1 MDFALTDEQDELR
14 KLAAEL
20 LDDHCT
26 PEALTAAERSETP
39 GFDQK
44 LWSKLADAGLLGIAI
59 PEEHGGLGFTFFEL
73 SLLLEEVGRTVAPVP
88 AYALVLGALPLVR
101 HGSSDQKSAWL
112 AAVARGEK
120 LVTGAY
126 AEPLGEP
133 NQPGTTARRDGDGWV
148 LDGVKT
154 CVPGGTYADAIV
166 VSAMTDDGGA
176 LFLLDPAADGLTR
189 ETQQTISYTPEAH
202 LVLDG
207 VRVGDDA
214 LVGTTDGSALADT
227 LQFATAAA
235 CALQVGVA
243 TTAVKLTAEYVKTR
257 EQFGRPIA
265 LFQAVGQRAAD
276 AFIDTNATRLTTL
289 HAVWR
294 LGVGLPAEKQ
304 VAVAKYFASEAGQ
317 RVVRAAAH
325 LHGGMGV
332 SREYPLHRYYIWAK
346 QLELT
351 LGSGTRQLATL
362 GRLLADEPVSVPSA

>member
-1 MDFALTDEQDELR
+1 MDFALTEEQDELR

-26 PEALTAAERSETP
+26 PEALHAAEQSDSP

-59 PEEHGGLGFTFFEL
+59 PEEHGGLGLTFFEL

-88 AYALVLGALPLVR
+88 AYALVLGPLTLAR
-101 HGSSDQKSAWL
+101 HGTAEQQSTWL
-112 AAVARGEK
+112 PAVARGEK
-120 LVTGAY
+120 LVTGAF

-133 NQPGTTARRDGDGWV
+133 SQPATTARRDGDHWV
-148 LDGVKT
+148 LDGIKT
-154 CVPGGTYADAIV
+154 CIPAGTYADAIV
-166 VSAMTDDGGA
+166 VSAATDDGAA
-176 LFLLDPAADGLTR
+176 LFLVDPTASGVTR
-189 ETQQTISYTPEAH
+189 EVQQTTSYAPEAQ
-202 LVLDG
+202 LTLDG
-207 VRVGDDA
+207 VRLGDDA
-214 LVGTTDGSALADT
+214 RVGPTDGSALADA
-227 LQFATAAA
+227 LQLAIAAA
-235 CALQVGVA
+235 CAIQVGV
-243 TTAVKLTAEYVKTR
+243 TQTAVRLTADYVKTR

-276 AFIDTNATRLTTL
+276 AFIDTSATRLTTL

-294 LGVGLPAEKQ
+294 LGADLPAEKE
-304 VAVAKYFASEAGQ
+304 VAVAKYFASEAGD

-362 GRLLADEPVSVPSA
+362 GRLLAEEPAT

>member
-1 MDFALTDEQDELR
+1 MDFALTEEQDELR

-26 PEALTAAERSETP
+26 PEALAANEQSDSP

-59 PEEHGGLGFTFFEL
+59 PEEHGGLGLTFFEL

-88 AYALVLGALPLVR
+88 AYSLVLGTSALAR
-101 HGSSDQKSAWL
+101 HGSPEQQAAWL
-112 AAVARGEK
+112 PAVARGDK
-120 LVTGAY
+120 VVTGAY

-133 NQPGTTARRDGDGWV
+133 SRPATTAKREGDGWV

-154 CVPGGTYADAIV
+154 CIPAGTYADAIV
-166 VSAMTDDGGA
+166 VSATTDDGGA
-176 LFLLDPAADGLTR
+176 LFLVDPTATGVTR
-189 ETQQTISYTPEAH
+189 EAQQTISYLPEAE
-202 LVLDG
+202 LTLDG

-214 LVGTTDGSALADT
+214 RIGPADGSALADM
-227 LQFATAAA
+227 LQLATAAA
-235 CALQVGVA
+235 CAIQVGVI
-243 TTAVKLTAEYVKTR
+243 TTAVKLTGEYVKTR

-276 AFIDTNATRLTTL
+276 AFIDTSATKLTTL
-289 HAVWR
+289 HARWR
-294 LGVGLPAEKQ
+294 LGAGLPADKE

-351 LGSGTRQLATL
+351 LGSGTRQLASL
-362 GRLLADEPVSVPSA
+362 GRLLADEPVSV

>member
-1 MDFALTDEQDELR
+1 MDFALTEEQDELR

-20 LDDHCT
+20 FDDHCT
-26 PEALTAAERSETP
+26 PDALTASEQSETP

-59 PEEHGGLGFTFFEL
+59 PEEHGGLGLSFFEL

-88 AYALVLGALPLVR
+88 AYSLVLGALPLAR
-101 HGSSDQKSAWL
+101 HGTSSQQSTWL
-112 AAVARGEK
+112 PAVARGEK
-120 LVTGAY
+120 IVTGAY

-133 NQPGTTARRDGDGWV
+133 SQPATVAKRDGDGWV
-148 LDGVKT
+148 LSGEKT
-154 CVPGGTYADAIV
+154 CVPAGTYADAII
-166 VSAMTDDGGA
+166 VSATTDDGGA
-176 LFLLDPAADGLTR
+176 LFLVDPTATGVTR
-189 ETQQTISYTPEAH
+189 ATQQTISYVPEAH
-202 LVLDG
+202 LTLDDA
-207 VRVGDDA
+207 RVGSDA

-227 LQFATAAA
+227 LQLATAAA
-235 CALQVGVA
+235 CAMQVGVA
-243 TTAVKLTAEYVKTR
+243 STAVKLTGDYVKTR
-257 EQFGRPIA
+257 EQFGRAIA
-265 LFQAVGQRAAD
+265 MFQAVGQRAAD
-276 AFIDTNATRLTTL
+276 AFIDTSALRLTTT

-294 LGVGLPAEKQ
+294 LGAGLPAEKQ
-304 VAVAKYFASEAGQ
+304 VAVAKYFAAEAGQ

-362 GRLLADEPVSVPSA
+362 GRLLADDPLT

>member
-1 MDFALTDEQDELR
+1 MDFALSEEQDELR

-26 PEALTAAERSETP
+26 PEALAAAEQSDSP

-59 PEEHGGLGFTFFEL
+59 PEEHGGLGLTFFEL
-73 SLLLEEVGRTVAPVP
+73 SLLLQEIGRTVAPVP
-88 AYALVLGALPLVR
+88 AYSLVLGALAVAR
-101 HGSSDQKSAWL
+101 HGTTEQQAQWL
-112 AAVARGEK
+112 PAIARGEK

-133 NQPGTTARRDGDGWV
+133 SQPGTTAKRDGDGWV

-154 CVPGGTYADAIV
+154 CVPAGTYADAVV
-166 VSAMTDDGGA
+166 VSATTDDGAA
-176 LFLLDPAADGLTR
+176 LFLIDPTASGVAS
-189 ETQQTISYTPEAH
+189 ETQQTISYTPEAQ
-202 LVLDG
+202 LTLDG
-207 VRVGDDA
+207 LRVGDDA
-214 LVGTTDGSALADT
+214 LVGPTDGSALADV
-227 LQFATAAA
+227 LQLAVAAA
-235 CALQVGVA
+235 CAMQVGVVQ
-243 TTAVKLTAEYVKTR
+243 TAVQLTADYVKTR

-276 AFIDTNATRLTTL
+276 AFIDTSATKLTTL

-294 LGVGLPAEKQ
+294 LGAGLPAEKQ

-351 LGSGTRQLATL
+351 LGSGTRQLVTL
-362 GRLLADEPVSVPSA
+362 GRMLADEPVT